1 MARQDPHS
9 WCDDQQARTKELQWK
24 AKVDFAQKTLD
35 GEATLVLEKPSSG
48 PLDLDSR
55 ELKIQSVK
63 DGSGKALK
71 FTVEPPDPILGSRV
85 RIELGS
91 GTRRVKISYS
101 TSPSASALQWLAP
114 EQTAGG
120 KEPYLFTQCQAI
132 PARSVVP
139 LQDTPRLRITFK
151 AELTFPKRLRSVMAA
166 GFQSRSEKGDLA
178 TEKWEMPQR
187 IPPYLLAFAVGDLA
201 SKDVGPR

>member
-9 WCDDQQARTKELQWK
+9 WCDDQQARTKEL
-24 AKVDFAQKTLD
+24 D

-48 PLDLDSR
+48 LLDLDSR
-55 ELKIQSVK
+55 ELKIQSVQ

-71 FTVEPPDPILGSRV
+71 FTVEPPDPVLGSRV

-132 PARSVVP
+132 HARSVVP
-139 LQDTPRLRITFK
+139 LQDTPGLRITFK
-151 AELTFPKRLRSVMAA
+151 AELTFPKRLRGVMAA
-166 GFQSRSEKGDLA
+166 AFKSRKEHGELA
-178 TEKWEMPQR
+178 AEQWEMPQR

-201 SKDVGPR
+201 SK